1 MASQVRELSFCL
13 PGLEERELLLQAPRW
28 NCEIVVLGALRDCGR
43 EIHAADF
50 SFVRSFVDEERASGI
65 TRRDGSG
72 RLKDNNI
79 MYLCLLMCTLF
90 SNFWLILANFER
102 PVLGCIDADF

>member
-1 MASQVRELSFCL
+1 MQRHVNLVDLGKSFQK
-13 PGLEERELLLQAPRW
+13 RVFT
-28 NCEIVVLGALRDCGR
+28 CEIIVLGALRDCGR
-43 EIHAADF
+43 EIYAADF

-90 SNFWLILANFER
+90 SNFWLIFGKL
-102 PVLGCIDADF
+102 